1 MELARGMPRERDSP
15 AESKNCEI
23 LLPPTADRRFDTKVK
38 CPTGRASFW
47 VKFPTVWNLT
57 QVKCPGIAQGG
68 MGGFGIDWY
77 ITFLYYA
84 NEESD
89 DVIGG
94 SINAVQ
100 HSTKNISRNIIS
112 QKKQNDTHGD
122 VAMITVMPL
131 VFVLS
136 LYPSLRQCKRGYI

>member
-1 MELARGMPRERDSP
+1 
-15 AESKNCEI
+15 
-23 LLPPTADRRFDTKVK
+23 
-38 CPTGRASFW
+38 
-47 VKFPTVWNLT
+47 
-57 QVKCPGIAQGG
+57 